1 MRAGIDNVWLGGWNV
16 YEEEE
21 AQSETEMKNV
31 LGNGRM
37 KIYLRGSPFNWAAT
51 SFLT

>member
-21 AQSETEMKNV
+21 AQRETEMRNV
-31 LGNGRM
+31 FWEMEG
-37 KIYLRGSPFNWAAT
+37 
-51 SFLT
+51 